1 MALVPF
7 AKDMLAFILHCFRKF
22 RQFTSFGKFSA
33 IFFILE
39 ISKSRKNTK
48 VAESLKLIGDFLLNW
63 TETILVKAVN
73 K

>member
-1 MALVPF
+1 MEN
-7 AKDMLAFILHCFRKF
+7 F
-22 RQFTSFGKFSA
+22 RQVF
-33 IFFILE
+33 LE